1 MPGEFPRGRGLPGH
15 IFVQACFP
23 FGLP

>member
-15 IFVQACFP
+15 FFVQACFP